1 MNRLRPGG
9 ETVSSTA
16 PAARSGSRVC
26 RCIALLAL
34 LFLAASS
41 RAAESSAGTPP
52 AWPRYELEIE
62 AAWQLNQ
69 PDRRPFDASGLL
81 LRPDG
86 AIFTVSNLATELYRI
101 EFLKGTNAANLTVV
115 PGIFTPEQLRLLR
128 SEQRGGWDCEGLAQD
143 EQGRIY
149 ACEESNRWIVRCDPR
164 TGSFERL
171 KIDWS
176 PVRKYFSPL
185 DANASFE
192 GVAVGGGKLYVA
204 NERMLGRII
213 VVDLETL
220 RVESD
225 FLVSPA
231 GVSGKDVHYSDLCW
245 SDGSLFAL
253 LRDSRCVLQIE
264 PESRRV
270 LAEYGFRK
278 IEQDPEYA
286 YQLRFGT
293 GNMEGLAVDRDH
305 FYLVTDNNGL
315 GRLKYPRDTR
325 PTLFRCARPR
335 TTDKQTD

>member
-1 MNRLRPGG
+1 
-9 ETVSSTA
+9 
-16 PAARSGSRVC
+16 
-26 RCIALLAL
+26 
-34 LFLAASS
+34 
-41 RAAESSAGTPP
+41 
-52 AWPRYELEIE
+52 
-62 AAWQLNQ
+62 LNP

-86 AIFTVSNLATELYRI
+86 GIFTVSNLASELYRI
-101 EFLKGTNAANLTVV
+101 EFLKGTTAANLTVV
-115 PGIFTPEQLRLLR
+115 PGVFTPEQLRSLR

-164 TGSFERL
+164 SGVFERL
-171 KIDWS
+171 QIDWT

-204 NERMLGRII
+204 NERMLGRIL

-245 SDGSLFAL
+245 YDGSLFAL
-253 LRDSRCVLQIE
+253 LRDARCVLQIE
-264 PESRRV
+264 PHTRRV
-270 LAEYGFRK
+270 LAEFGFRK
-278 IEQDPEYA
+278 LEQDPEYA

-293 GNMEGLAVDRDH
+293 GNMEGLAVDRDF
-305 FYLVTDNNGL
+305 FYLLTDNNGL
-315 GRLKYPRDTR
+315 GRLKYPKDTR
-325 PTLFRCARPR
+325 PTLFRCARPGV
-335 TTDKQTD
+335 TDPKRETGAN